1 MRRLV
6 LLLAVLLLASGCA
19 GKTIEGSPK
28 AQDAIDA
35 ASPFDQEAPSSEDP
49 SPEDPTSEDP
59 SAEDPEDP
67 DTAPIDGEVQGVC
80 AVLKW
85 TDLPYPGAKP
95 ETPPTQINYDS
106 TFDQSCRWTTKVDN
120 VEVGVSLRF
129 REGRQITIER
139 TTGEYDVN
147 GQKVTY
153 LDRSDDPEVQPTCV
167 LVAPYDGGG
176 LGIIVIDSTGKFG
189 PVCEQGRKIAE
200 TMLSRTPN

>member
-6 LLLAVLLLASGCA
+6 LLLAVLVLVAGCA
-19 GKTIEGSPK
+19 GKTTVEGSPK

-35 ASPFDQEAPSSEDP
+35 ASPFDQEAPPSEDP
-49 SPEDPTSEDP
+49 DP
-59 SAEDPEDP
+59 SGDPSEEP
-67 DTAPIDGEVQGVC
+67 DTTPIDGEVQGVC

-85 TDLPYPGAKP
+85 TDLPYPGAKA
-95 ETPPTQINYDS
+95 ETPPTQMNYDS

-120 VEVGVSLRF
+120 AEVGVSLRF
-129 REGRQITIER
+129 REGKQITIER
-139 TTGEYDVN
+139 TTGEYEV
-147 GQKVTY
+147 GGTKVPY

-189 PVCEQGRKIAE
+189 GVCDQGRKIAE
-200 TMLSRTPN
+200 IMLSRSPS